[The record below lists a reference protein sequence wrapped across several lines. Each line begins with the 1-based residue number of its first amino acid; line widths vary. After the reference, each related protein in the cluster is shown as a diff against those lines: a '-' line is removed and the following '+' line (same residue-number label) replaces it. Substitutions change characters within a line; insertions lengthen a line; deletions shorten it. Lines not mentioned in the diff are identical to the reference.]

1 MPVKDNVAVES
12 VATMEVDTVDGNCT
26 SLYDEP
32 TVTLKPS
39 SVEKVGR
46 IYLLDS

>member
-1 MPVKDNVAVES
+1 MPVQDKVTVES

-26 SLYDEP
+26 SVYDEP
-32 TVTLKPS
+32 TVVLKPS

>member
-1 MPVKDNVAVES
+1 MPVQDKVTVES
-12 VATMEVDTVDGNCT
+12 VAKMEVDTVDGNFT

-32 TVTLKPS
+32 TVALKPS